1 MKRTSLALT
10 TLVVVATAGVGAH
23 YSLRSS
29 TAPVLTTETVTR
41 GDIVSVV
48 SATGTL
54 QPVTSVQ
61 VGSQV
66 SGTIESLKADFN
78 QIVRKGQIL
87 ATLDQSLYTSAL
99 EQARAAL
106 ASAKADADGLRV
118 EQAAADVT
126 LARTR
131 ELASRQLVPA
141 SDLET
146 ADSAARSA
154 AAQVV
159 GADAKVRQ
167 AQSTVRTAE
176 VNLAQTVIVSP
187 IDGVVTDRSV
197 DVGQTVSA
205 SLSAPTLFVLA
216 ADLSKMQLNAS
227 VDESDVGQVRPG
239 QPVRFR
245 VDAYPSETFAG
256 TVSQVRLDPTVVSDV
271 VTYAAMIDAPNAA
284 MKLKPGMTAV
294 ASIEVARQDDVLR
307 VPSAALRFKPDTAVL
322 ARYGVKGVDVPA
334 AKATTVWISNGTSIS
349 PIVVKTGGHDAS
361 RTEIVGAPFPE
372 DTAVVTRA
380 SSGAGAA
387 TTRPA
392 VNSMGN
398 PVLK

>member
-29 TAPVLTTETVTR
+29 TAPALTTETVTR

-78 QIVRKGQIL
+78 QIVRKGQVL
-87 ATLDQSLYTSAL
+87 ATLDQSLYASAL
-99 EQARAAL
+99 DQARAAL
-106 ASAKADADGLRV
+106 TSAKADADGFRV
-118 EQAAADVT
+118 AQAAADVT

-141 SDLET
+141 SELET
-146 ADSAARSA
+146 AESAARSA

-176 VNLAQTVIVSP
+176 VNLRPSSCRPSP
-187 IDGVVTDRSV
+187 
-197 DVGQTVSA
+197 A
-205 SLSAPTLFVLA
+205 S
-216 ADLSKMQLNAS
+216 
-227 VDESDVGQVRPG
+227 
-239 QPVRFR
+239 
-245 VDAYPSETFAG
+245 
-256 TVSQVRLDPTVVSDV
+256 
-271 VTYAAMIDAPNAA
+271 
-284 MKLKPGMTAV
+284 
-294 ASIEVARQDDVLR
+294 
-307 VPSAALRFKPDTAVL
+307 
-322 ARYGVKGVDVPA
+322 
-334 AKATTVWISNGTSIS
+334 
-349 PIVVKTGGHDAS
+349 
-361 RTEIVGAPFPE
+361 
-372 DTAVVTRA
+372 
-380 SSGAGAA
+380 
-387 TTRPA
+387 
-392 VNSMGN
+392 
-398 PVLK
+398 

>member
-10 TLVVVATAGVGAH
+10 TLVVAATAGVGAH
-23 YSLRSS
+23 YSLR
-29 TAPVLTTETVTR
+29 TTTGPVLTIETVTR

-54 QPVTSVQ
+54 QPVISVQ

-66 SGTIESLKADFN
+66 SGIIESLKADFN
-78 QIVRKGQIL
+78 QIVRKGQVL
-87 ATLDQSLYTSAL
+87 ATLDQSLYASTL
-99 EQARAAL
+99 EQARGAL
-106 ASAKADADGLRV
+106 ASAQADAEGLRV
-118 EQAAADVT
+118 AQAAADVT
-126 LARTR
+126 LGRTR
-131 ELASRQLVPA
+131 TLASQQLVPA

-146 ADSAARSA
+146 AESAARSA
-154 AAQVV
+154 AAEVA

-167 AQSTVRTAE
+167 AQSNVRTAE

-205 SLSAPTLFVLA
+205 SMSAPTLFVLA

-227 VDESDVGQVRPG
+227 VDESDVGQVRAG
-239 QPVRFR
+239 QPVTFR
-245 VDAYPSETFAG
+245 VDAYPSETFVG
-256 TVSQVRLDPTVVSDV
+256 TVSEVRLDPTVVSDV

-284 MKLKPGMTAV
+284 LKLKPGMTAV
-294 ASIEVARQDDVLR
+294 ASIEVARHDDVLS

-322 ARYGVKGVDVPA
+322 ARYGVKGTEPPS

-349 PIVVKTGGHDAS
+349 PIAIKTGDHDAS
-361 RTEIVGAPFPE
+361 RTEIVGSPFPE
-372 DTAVVTRA
+372 NTTVVTRV
-380 SSGAGAA
+380 SSGPGAA
-387 TTRPA
+387 IARPS

-398 PVLK
+398 PL